1 MEISFGN
8 IAANNGWAM
17 AIVGYVTVI
26 CALAIL
32 ATLISLMPKIIL
44 VMDAMSPSKLFAKE
58 AAAPAAKAQSEAGTA
73 SAQDLSVLDPNA
85 LVTEYGQ
92 YINELNASFEL
103 KDLYALAKE
112 KDLEHP
118 HLSITALQEAG
129 KIVPDSDGLFKWNA

>member
-8 IAANNGWAM
+8 IAAHNGWAM
-17 AIVGYVTVI
+17 AFVGYVTVI

-32 ATLISLMPKIIL
+32 ATLISLMPKIIIA
-44 VMDAMSPSKLFAKE
+44 MEAMSPSKRNKKDTQAPVAKTQPII
-58 AAAPAAKAQSEAGTA
+58 AATADAPLLDTA
-73 SAQDLSVLDPNA
+73 VLTA
-85 LVTEYGQ
+85 EYGP
-92 YINELNASFEL
+92 YVGELNASFEL

-129 KIVPDSDGLFKWNA
+129 KIVPEGDGLFKWNA